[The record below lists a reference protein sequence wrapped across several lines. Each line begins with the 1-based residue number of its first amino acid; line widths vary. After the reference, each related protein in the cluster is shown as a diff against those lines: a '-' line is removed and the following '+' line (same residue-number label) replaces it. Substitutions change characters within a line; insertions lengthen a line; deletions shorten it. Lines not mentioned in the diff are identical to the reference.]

1 MGGLS
6 RTNQPA
12 GSGLSVTHM
21 KKLGLHVR
29 KYIFRGF
36 LALIP
41 IMLSVLAI
49 NFLYQTID
57 ERLHVLLEHFFKLWF
72 PGLGILLTVLVLYLV
87 GLIASNI
94 VGRQF
99 FRLIDR
105 IVDRIPLIRTTQ
117 KIGRQLVDTLLLP
130 EKQVFKQAVLVPY
143 LKPGIWTLG
152 FVTGKLQDMQNDGEV
167 ILKVFVPTPPTPFA
181 GTMILV
187 RESMTRDPGWT
198 VEEALKMVIS
208 GGIISPPAIG
218 VGEGGPPLIN
228 NDDHG

>member
-1 MGGLS
+1 
-6 RTNQPA
+6 
-12 GSGLSVTHM
+12 
-21 KKLGLHVR
+21 
-29 KYIFRGF
+29 
-36 LALIP
+36 
-41 IMLSVLAI
+41 
-49 NFLYQTID
+49 
-57 ERLHVLLEHFFKLWF
+57 
-72 PGLGILLTVLVLYLV
+72 VLVLYLV